1 MTHSFSYYYSPLH
14 VSLLNY
20 YQQKIS
26 SRCRETGKIL
36 VLFRIENT
44 EKMKKKKIRMVKMI
58 KQTLKYVP
66 NKPNRKEVC
75 MVLLII
81 YIAVRGVRL
90 TKEEFQK
97 MKTEI

>member
-1 MTHSFSYYYSPLH
+1 
-14 VSLLNY
+14 
-20 YQQKIS
+20 
-26 SRCRETGKIL
+26 
-36 VLFRIENT
+36 
-44 EKMKKKKIRMVKMI
+44 MVKMI